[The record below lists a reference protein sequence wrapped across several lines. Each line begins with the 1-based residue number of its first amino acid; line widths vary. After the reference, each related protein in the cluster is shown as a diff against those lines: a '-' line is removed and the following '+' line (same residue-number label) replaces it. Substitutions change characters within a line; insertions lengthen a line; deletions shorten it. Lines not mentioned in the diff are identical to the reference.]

1 MVQFLGAWLLEG
13 PDITALRIHARHYV
27 ADHAI
32 LARRVHALQNEHY
45 GPFILSPQLLL
56 QHAQELRAAFQ
67 KIVRSFLGMNVADVG
82 GIPIVETKL
91 LVFGDAVRFGDAES
105 FFGEFVGFHGVA
117 RSVVRKCGDEEGLEH
132 RQTKKRPWEGNKPPR
147 AFSLG
152 YRSQPLDGAWCASAS
167 CYSSSRSP
175 RPNRSFMVLVLA
187 SQAWFKHGSPSPPSM
202 VRSSEKWV

>member
-105 FFGEFVGFHGVA
+105 FFGEFVGVHGVA

-132 RQTKKRPWEGNKPPR
+132 RQTKKRPWEGINLPGPFPW
-147 AFSLG
+147 AI
-152 YRSQPLDGAWCASAS
+152 DH
-167 CYSSSRSP
+167 
-175 RPNRSFMVLVLA
+175 NRSTALGALPLVA
-187 SQAWFKHGSPSPPSM
+187 SRRRGRRARTDPSGSAPSA
-202 VRSSEKWV
+202 VERL